1 MIVAIVVTELHL
13 PSARS
18 LKDKRRVVASLVER
32 LHQRHRVSVAQVGQL
47 EAHQRAE
54 LGIAVVGIDAD
65 TVHHVLA
72 EVRRMVE
79 DDTIGE
85 AWVTRWDE
93 SLLEEGT

>member
-18 LKDKRRVVASLVER
+18 LKDKRRVVAGLVER

-54 LGIAVVGIDAD
+54 IGIAVVGIDAD
-65 TVHHVLA
+65 TVEHVLA
-72 EVRRMVE
+72 QVRRQVE
-79 DDTIGE
+79 DDTVGE